1 MWVFVLGVTMVCITG
16 MHGLAPAPVYF
27 LTLAITF
34 SRLDSLAADVI
45 FRVSTIN
52 LKESIR

>member
-1 MWVFVLGVTMVCITG
+1 V
-16 MHGLAPAPVYF
+16 HGLAPAPGYF